1 MTSAEIQQYE
11 QNIKNIKSRFLGVI
25 GVIFASMSFFGLS
38 TIFAPLGLFFAAWS
52 QLIGGKSA
60 WTLAGYIIAGFATF
74 FVFMQLIGGGFLLAQ

>member
-1 MTSAEIQQYE
+1 MTNVQIDRYE
-11 QNIKNIKSRFLGVI
+11 QNIKNVKSHLLGVI
-25 GVIFASMSFFGLS
+25 AVIFASMSFFGLS

-74 FVFMQLIGGGFLLAQ
+74 FVFMQVIGGGFLLAQ